1 MPSPLPWSQVRD
13 RTNCAGSR
21 TMVLATHPAT
31 CSEVRFSI
39 LRSIPMRV
47 VRSTKVATALL
58 PPSPMIR
65 SPSQCPGTARS
76 PTSAGRSEMFAIP
89 TIWFIAHAVADWCR
103 FNGTGTVFIDPGSP
117 WQNAWIESFNGRMR
131 DEHLNGQQFDSL
143 LEGPSADRGL
153 EDRLQ
158 HQQAPQR
165 TRLAHPG
172 RVRRGLAPPTGTA
185 ARIAGGPTIGVPS
198 PRITRPIATP
208 AHPISV
214 GRRRVWLRSASH
226 WANSSATA
234 CMTRPITAASSS
246 ERKPGKRTSIVALAI

>member
-1 MPSPLPWSQVRD
+1 
-13 RTNCAGSR
+13 
-21 TMVLATHPAT
+21 
-31 CSEVRFSI
+31 
-39 LRSIPMRV
+39 MRV

-172 RVRRGLAPPTGTA
+172 RVRRGLAPPTGTPT
-185 ARIAGGPTIGVPS
+185 RIAGGSTIGVRLPPPRLTVRLRFCDWREPRLVPGRGSFLRASRAVARCCSRAPRLRRRQVPS
-198 PRITRPIATP
+198 RSRRTRSARRPLASRSGTP
-208 AHPISV
+208 A
-214 GRRRVWLRSASH
+214 R
-226 WANSSATA
+226 
-234 CMTRPITAASSS
+234 
-246 ERKPGKRTSIVALAI
+246 